1 MMRMKVKP
9 CPFCGSMDT
18 GLTRNEFSTGR
29 YYVECGKCRA
39 QGPHVNDLDKA
50 VDAWN
55 VVYEESLLSAW
66 EGDEEDASPSPRP
79 PG

>member
-1 MMRMKVKP
+1 MEIRP
-9 CPFCGSMDT
+9 CPFCGSADT
-18 GLTRNEFSTGR
+18 GLTRNEVARGR
-29 YYVECGKCRA
+29 YYVECGECQA

-79 PG
+79 PD